1 MSRSNRPEDLGNHHN
16 TRTSQNR
23 YSNSR
28 SSQRARIL
36 KHFKECP
43 RLSTIQAREQY
54 GIMSPA
60 PRIKELRAQ
69 GYNIVTQ
76 RITEHDS
83 NGVPHCMGL
92 YVFQDK
98 KQEVFYGN

>member
-1 MSRSNRPEDLGNHHN
+1 MSRINRPEDLGTLQN
-16 TRTSQNR
+16 TRTSKHR
-23 YSNSR
+23 YSNST

-43 RLSTIQAREQY
+43 RLSTLQARNQY

-69 GYNIVTQ
+69 GYQIETH
-76 RITEHDS
+76 RITENDS
-83 NGVPHCMGL
+83 NGVPHRMGL

-98 KQEVFYGN
+98 KQEVSYGN